1 MKNKSENIIFR
12 TFDSEKDVTSYYDK
26 NQYKNN
32 NQLPT
37 SKQDINL
44 NRIDISTE
52 SNGNTTNFTQ
62 GNTSSFNLNTDENY
76 LFGNDFMVYEKP
88 KKLGKLRNYLYIN
101 KYPLISIGEN
111 IIYPLFFILITC
123 FIYIIFHQLFYADSV
138 NLLKLSFQASFIIYF
153 ISHILLITIN
163 PGIPTFKYHQFTKYN
178 MKDKKAD
185 KFSFS
190 KCKKCNL
197 IYKLKDNI
205 SHCQKCNI
213 CYFKCEKH
221 FFWSGHCVAKN
232 NKLFF
237 ITFVIS
243 IFIFGVTCLTMIFI
257 EILKLY
263 FKNTNK

>member
-12 TFDSEKDVTSYYDK
+12 TFESEKNVTNYFDK
-26 NQYKNN
+26 DNN
-32 NQLPT
+32 ILPS
-37 SKQDINL
+37 SKQDINI
-44 NRIDISTE
+44 NKMNITTE
-52 SNGNTTNFTQ
+52 SSGNSTNITQ
-62 GNTSSFNLNTDENY
+62 GNNTSSFNLNINENC
-76 LFGNDFMVYEKP
+76 LFGNDFMVFEKP
-88 KKLGKLRNYLYIN
+88 RKLRKLRNYFYIKN
-101 KYPLISIGEN
+101 YPLISIGN
-111 IIYPLFFILITC
+111 SIVYPLLLILIVC
-123 FIYIIFHQLFYADSV
+123 LIYIIFYYLFYSISV
-138 NLLKLSFQASFIIYF
+138 SLLKKSFQISFIIYF

-243 IFIFGVTCLTMIFI
+243 IFIFGLTCLTMIFI

>member
-12 TFDSEKDVTSYYDK
+12 TFESEKNVTNYFDK
-26 NQYKNN
+26 DNN
-32 NQLPT
+32 ILQS
-37 SKQDINL
+37 SKHDINI
-44 NRIDISTE
+44 NKMNITTE
-52 SNGNTTNFTQ
+52 SSGNSTNITQ
-62 GNTSSFNLNTDENY
+62 GNNTSSFNLNINENC
-76 LFGNDFMVYEKP
+76 LFGNDFMVFEKP
-88 KKLGKLRNYLYIN
+88 RKLRKLRNYLYIKN
-101 KYPLISIGEN
+101 YPLISIGN
-111 IIYPLFFILITC
+111 SIVYPLLLILIVC
-123 FIYIIFHQLFYADSV
+123 LIYIIFYYLFYSISV
-138 NLLKLSFQASFIIYF
+138 SLLKKSFQISFIIYF

-243 IFIFGVTCLTMIFI
+243 IFIFGLTCLTMIFI